1 MALPKPLEDAF
12 QEMERRGRE
21 ASEKIDEAVK
31 AIDESED
38 DDGMDFNDPSLV
50 RHVDDLRRTS
60 ARMKSITSVPEPVD
74 FEATPLE
81 VPTPPATSRAPSVPG
96 RRLVRPPRRSP
107 TQ

>member
-31 AIDESED
+31 TIDESD
-38 DDGMDFNDPSLV
+38 DGDGMDFNDPSLV
-50 RHVDDLRRTS
+50 RRIDDLRRTS
-60 ARMKSITSVPEPVD
+60 ARMKSITNVPEPVD

-81 VPTPPATSRAPSVPG
+81 VPAPPTTSRAASVPG
-96 RRLVRPPRRSP
+96 RRLVRPPRRPP